1 MLQAYLST
9 ELGAQLGRLV
19 VNFHFRFV
27 LDLYLAREV
36 CGDFAHDLITENL
49 I

>member
-19 VNFHFRFV
+19 VHFHLRFV
-27 LDLYLAREV
+27 LNLYLAREV
-36 CGDFAHDLITENL
+36 RGNFTHDLLTEDL

>member
-9 ELGAQLGRLV
+9 KLGAQLGRLV

-27 LDLYLAREV
+27 LNLYLAREV
-36 CGDFAHDLITENL
+36 RGDFAHDLLTEYL
-49 I
+49 V